1 MVETT
6 TQPPGQQAVAKPMI
20 IARQHWLADPTQATL
35 KQRLKSNKATT
46 KRHPSMPIIRP
57 SLSADIPA
65 ITAIYAHHVLNST
78 GTFETEA
85 PSADDMA
92 SRRADVLGKG
102 LPYLVV
108 LENAEVVGF
117 AYGNW
122 FKPRPAYRYSVEDS
136 IYLAPSQ
143 HGKGLGRAL
152 LAELLARC
160 EAVGI
165 RKVMAIVGDSANA
178 ASVGLHLALGFEEV
192 GKIDACGWK
201 FGAWRDIVIM
211 QKTLGLGDSQPP
223 ADVLN
228 R

>member
-1 MVETT
+1 MT
-6 TQPPGQQAVAKPMI
+6 
-20 IARQHWLADPTQATL
+20 
-35 KQRLKSNKATT
+35 
-46 KRHPSMPIIRP
+46 IIRA
-57 SLSADIPA
+57 SLDADIAA
-65 ITAIYAHHVLNST
+65 ITAIYSHHVLNST

-85 PSADDMA
+85 PSVQDMT

-102 LPYLVV
+102 LPYLVAV
-108 LENAEVVGF
+108 DGNQVVGF

-136 IYLAPSQ
+136 IYLASGQ
-143 HGKGLGRAL
+143 TGKGIGRAL
-152 LAELLARC
+152 LAELMARC

-165 RKVMAIVGDSANA
+165 RKIMAIVGDSANA
-178 ASVGLHLALGFEEV
+178 ASVGVHLALGFEQV

-211 QKTLGLGDSQPP
+211 QKKLGLGDTQPP
-223 ADVLN
+223 VDLP